1 MVKQIFTL
9 CGNHLEET
17 SRYKLCLEFPS
28 FKGQKYFMS
37 FNRDRL
43 CYYDNFNLVNVENGK
58 EWYLVLW
65 VSHLNMYLQVELKFI
80 EYIQQLDI
88 KYEWKYQKELRA
100 WEQKNSKT
108 IRSNKLSRTVSHN
121 PR

>member
-28 FKGQKYFMS
+28 FKGREYFMS

-43 CYYDNFNLVNVENGK
+43 GYYDSFNLVNIENGK
-58 EWYLVLW
+58 EWYLIYYVL
-65 VSHLNMYLQVELKFI
+65 HLGMWLQVELKFI
-80 EYIQQLDI
+80 EYIQYLDI
-88 KYEWKYQKELRA
+88 KYEWKYQKELQR
-100 WEQKNSKT
+100 WQKENSET
-108 IRSNKLSRTVSHN
+108 IRSNQLSRTVSYN
-121 PR
+121 KR

>member
-28 FKGQKYFMS
+28 FNGREFFMS
-37 FNRDRL
+37 FNLDRL
-43 CYYDNFNLVNVENGK
+43 GYYDYFNLVNVENGK
-58 EWYLVLW
+58 EWYLVSY
-65 VSHLNMYLQVELKFI
+65 VPHLDMYLQVELKFI
-80 EYIQQLDI
+80 EYIQYLDI

-108 IRSNKLSRTVSHN
+108 IRSNQLSRSVSHN
-121 PR
+121 

>member
-28 FKGQKYFMS
+28 FKGREYSMS

-43 CYYDNFNLVNVENGK
+43 RYYDYFDLVNIDNGK
-58 EWYLVLW
+58 EWYLIYHVR
-65 VSHLNMYLQVELKFI
+65 HLDMWLQVELKFI
-80 EYIQQLDI
+80 EYIRHLDI
-88 KYEWKYQKELRA
+88 KYEWKYQKELKA
-100 WEQKNSKT
+100 WEQKNSQAL
-108 IRSNKLSRTVSHN
+108 RSN
-121 PR
+121 

>member
-28 FKGQKYFMS
+28 FKGREFFMS

-43 CYYDNFNLVNVENGK
+43 GYYDYFNLVNVENGK
-58 EWYLVLW
+58 EWYLVSY
-65 VSHLNMYLQVELKFI
+65 VPHLDMYLQVKLKFI
-80 EYIQQLDI
+80 EYIQYLDI

-108 IRSNKLSRTVSHN
+108 IRSNQLSCSVSHN
-121 PR
+121 